1 MRKLVNGK
9 VVDIKNV
16 ELFEQAMEGLAIRST
31 TMSKTSDGLNGNIDT
46 STVKRYIKQYD
57 LFFKYMQYPLYAIE
71 SDVKYATLGN
81 FIKSLSKENLDIWV
95 KNGLNIRIDKETGMT
110 LKIVNNTWSI
120 IYDTKK
126 HEDNTAMNN
135 FSDCVGY
142 REYNWIL
149 NRVLNK
155 ESTSDFYKTFMPE
168 FVEACND
175 NNMILKW
182 ELENMLT
189 FGQIPQRRIFKAN
202 RLVDVDDNKEY
213 FIDIYSDGTIEATDG
228 SSVYTINFTTSEPTS
243 TVRKRKERAYNF
255 DAYVKDLDENGSEKS
270 KMSKTRMVGLMSMF
284 VELCGYKSAKE
295 LKEFPTYFGAIS
307 GGYLV
312 FSIDGRLI
320 VLNKDRQSEPK
331 MIASGTELYAIEN
344 NKVYFTRSKGVT
356 ESIAKDTLYSY
367 NLKDGVTRICKII
380 YSY

>member
-9 VVDIKNV
+9 VVDIKNI

-71 SDVKYATLGN
+71 SDVKYATLFN

>member
-9 VVDIKNV
+9 VVDIKNI

-126 HEDNTAMNN
+126 HEDNTAMSN

>member
-9 VVDIKNV
+9 VVDIKNI